1 MAQILFAI
9 PNFSS
14 TANLIL
20 CSTADQ
26 FLTVI
31 SITPARINLPQSSFF
46 ALMNFIEFNFIDI
59 RFNDPN
65 D

>member
-9 PNFSS
+9 LQKQ
-14 TANLIL
+14 TLIL
-20 CSTADQ
+20 CFTAYQ

-46 ALMNFIEFNFIDI
+46 ALMNFIEFNFIEI